1 MKKITLFIALM
12 LISLGYAQP
21 NTSAAAPTKLP
32 VDVKSIFSDAYTNIS
47 TVELFPNWGQGTLY
61 TNYVVPATSPANN
74 VLKYTK
80 FDYEG
85 INITVGGNKPGLDFS
100 AMTTFHFDLWT
111 PDVTT
116 FKMYLIDGT
125 GETAV
130 TLTPTLSGWNSY
142 DLVLATSFPLINKS
156 AIRQL
161 KFEQDPQQYKAS
173 THSVY
178 LDNIYFWR
186 AALPVGTPTISFAIP
201 AKTFGDAPFTLASP
215 IITSDSPGAI
225 TFTSSNTSVA
235 IISNINTLTVV
246 GAGTAT
252 ITATQAAS
260 GTFIAGSKTASLV
273 VSNPDPVPTTAA
285 PVPPNRNAG
294 DVKSFFSN
302 KYTNI
307 PIDTWTPSWS
317 SSEVTDVQITGDDT
331 KKILFSDVLG
341 IDFSSA
347 GKHQELTAMTH
358 FHMDFWTTN
367 PNLVGR
373 IMNVKIVDFGGTA
386 EEKTS
391 MLLHMEK
398 DGTNPKL
405 ESGKWVSIDVPLT
418 AFNAAANST
427 QTRTDIA
434 QLLLFSNLNAVYA
447 PDEAFPG
454 GVVVYGALLTD
465 KAKVYVDNIYLY
477 KGTALATEKFE
488 TSNVKMYPNPV
499 KNTLTIEANSTIDK
513 IAIYSILGQEVMSK
527 SPKSSSTT
535 LQTSALQKG
544 TYIVKSTIEG
554 KTATSKF
561 IKE

>member
-1 MKKITLFIALM
+1 MKKITLFIVLM
-12 LISLGYAQP
+12 IISLGYAQP
-21 NTSAAAPTKLP
+21 NTSATTPTKLP

-47 TVELFPNWGQGTLY
+47 TVELFPNWGQGTKY
-61 TNYVVPATSPANN
+61 VNYVVPASSPANN
-74 VLKYTK
+74 VIKYSNL
-80 FDYEG
+80 DYQG
-85 INITVGGNKPGLDFS
+85 INITVAGNKPGVDFS
-100 AMTTFHFDLWT
+100 AMTTLHIDVWT
-111 PDVTT
+111 PDVSS
-116 FKMYLIDGT
+116 FKLFPIDDKT
-125 GETAV
+125 DLLFK
-130 TLTPTLSGWNSY
+130 TLTPTKSGWNSY
-142 DLVLATSFPLINKS
+142 DIVLATDFPTLNKAS
-156 AIRQL
+156 IRQF
-161 KFEQDPQQYKAS
+161 KFEKTAFVYKAES
-173 THSVY
+173 NTIY
-178 LDNIYFWR
+178 FDNIYFWR
-186 AALPVGTPTISFAIP
+186 AALPAGTPTISFAIP
-201 AKTFGDAPFTLASP
+201 AKTFGDAPFSLSSLVS
-215 IITSDSPGAI
+215 SDNTTGSF
-225 TFTSSNTSVA
+225 TFTSSNLSVA
-235 IISNINTLTVV
+235 TISGSTLTIV

-260 GTFIAGSKTASLV
+260 GTFIAGSKTADLI
-273 VSNPDPVPTTAA
+273 VSNPDPVPSTAA

-341 IDFSSA
+341 IDLSSL
-347 GKHQELTAMTH
+347 GKHQDLTAMTH

-386 EEKTS
+386 VENTS
-391 MLLHMEK
+391 MLLHMEEN
-398 DGTNPKL
+398 TNPKL

-418 AFNAAANST
+418 AFNAASDSK
-427 QTRTDIA
+427 QIRTDIA
-434 QLLLFSNLNAVYA
+434 QLLLVSNLNVVYA
-447 PDEAFPG
+447 PNEAFPN
-454 GVVVYGALLTD
+454 GVVVYGALITD

>member
-1 MKKITLFIALM
+1 M
-12 LISLGYAQP
+12 
-21 NTSAAAPTKLP
+21 
-32 VDVKSIFSDAYTNIS
+32 
-47 TVELFPNWGQGTLY
+47 ELFPNWGQGTLY
-61 TNYVVPATSPANN
+61 TNYVVPASSPANN

-111 PDVTT
+111 PDVTS

-186 AALPVGTPTISFAIP
+186 AALPAGTPTISFAIP
-201 AKTFGDAPFTLASP
+201 AKTFGDAPFTLESP

-418 AFNAAANST
+418 AFNAASNST

-513 IAIYSILGQEVMSK
+513 IAVYSILGQEVISK

>member
-1 MKKITLFIALM
+1 MKKITLLIAL
-12 LISLGYAQP
+12 IVVSLGIAQP
-21 NTSAAAPTKLP
+21 TTSATTPTKQA
-32 VDVKSIFSDAYTNIS
+32 VDVKSVFSDAYTNIS

-61 TNYVVPATSPANN
+61 TNYVVPSSSPTNN
-74 VLKYTK
+74 VLKYANL
-80 FDYEG
+80 DYQG
-85 INITVGGNKPGLDFS
+85 INITVAGNKPGLDFS

-116 FKMYLIDGT
+116 FKMFLIDGT

-142 DLVLATSFPLINKS
+142 DLVLATSFPSINKS

-173 THSVY
+173 TRSVY

-186 AALPVGTPTISFAIP
+186 ASLPTGTPTISFTIP
-201 AKTFGDAPFTLASP
+201 AKTFGDAPLTLVSP

-225 TFTSSNTSVA
+225 TFTSSNQEVA
-235 IISNINTLTVV
+235 TIVGNVLTIV
-246 GAGTAT
+246 GAGTTT

-260 GTFIAGSKTASLV
+260 APFIAGSKTADLV
-273 VSNPDPVPTTAA
+273 VYNPDPVPTQAA
-285 PVPPNRNAG
+285 PVPPNRNAV

-302 KYTNI
+302 KYTNM
-307 PIDTWTPSWS
+307 PIDTWTPSLS
-317 SSEVTDVQITGDDT
+317 SSEVTDVQISGDDT

-347 GKHQELTAMTH
+347 GKHQDLTAMTH
-358 FHMDFWTTN
+358 FHMDYWTSNTN
-367 PNLVGR
+367 PNNSCVF
-373 IMNVKIVDFGGTA
+373 NVKLADFGGTDK
-386 EEKTS
+386 EKTS
-391 MLLHMEK
+391 MLLAMNSA
-398 DGTNPKL
+398 TNPKL
-405 ESGKWVSIDVPLT
+405 ESGKWVSVDLPLT
-418 AFNAAANST
+418 AFTAGISS
-427 QTRTDIA
+427 QIRTDIA

-447 PDEAFPG
+447 PNEAFPG
-454 GVVVYGALLTD
+454 GVVVYGALITD

-488 TSNVKMYPNPV
+488 TSTVKMYPNPV
-499 KNTLTIEANSTIDK
+499 KNTLTIEANSAIDK
-513 IAIYSILGQEVMSK
+513 IVVYSILGQEVMSK
-527 SPKSSSTT
+527 SPKSNSTT

-544 TYIVKSTIEG
+544 TYIVKSTIDG

>member
-1 MKKITLFIALM
+1 MKKITLLIALM
-12 LISLGYAQP
+12 IVSLGIAQP
-21 NTSAAAPTKLP
+21 TTSATTPTKLA
-32 VDVKSIFSDAYTNIS
+32 VDVKSLFSDAYTNIS

-61 TNYVVPATSPANN
+61 TNYVVPASSPTNN
-74 VLKYTK
+74 VLKYANL
-80 FDYEG
+80 DYQG

-116 FKMYLIDGT
+116 FKMFLIDGT

-142 DLVLATSFPLINKS
+142 DLVLATSFPSINKS

-186 AALPVGTPTISFAIP
+186 ASLPTGTPTISFTIP
-201 AKTFGDAPFTLASP
+201 AKTFGDAPLTLVSP

-225 TFTSSNTSVA
+225 TFTSSNQEVA
-235 IISNINTLTVV
+235 AIVGNVLTIV
-246 GAGTAT
+246 GAGTTT

-260 GTFIAGSKTASLV
+260 APFIAGSKTANLV
-273 VSNPDPVPTTAA
+273 VYNPDPVPTQAA
-285 PVPPNRNAG
+285 PVPPNRNAV

-302 KYTNI
+302 KYANM

-317 SSEVTDVQITGDDT
+317 SSEVTDVQIAGDDT

-347 GKHQELTAMTH
+347 GKHQDLTAMTH
-358 FHMDFWTTN
+358 FHMDYWTSNTN
-367 PNLVGR
+367 PNNSCVF
-373 IMNVKIVDFGGTA
+373 NVKLADFGGTD
-386 EEKTS
+386 EEYTS
-391 MLLHMEK
+391 MLLAMNSA
-398 DGTNPKL
+398 TNPKL
-405 ESGKWVSIDVPLT
+405 ESGKWVSVDLPLT
-418 AFNAAANST
+418 AFTAGISS
-427 QTRTDIA
+427 QIRTDIA
-434 QLLLFSNLNAVYA
+434 RLLLFSNLNAVY
-447 PDEAFPG
+447 EADIAQPF
-454 GVVVYGALLTD
+454 GVVIRGALITD

-488 TSNVKMYPNPV
+488 TSTVKMFPNPV
-499 KNTLTIEANSTIDK
+499 KNTLTIEANSPIDK
-513 IAIYSILGQEVMSK
+513 IAVYSILGQEVMSK
-527 SPKSSSTT
+527 SPKSNSTT

-544 TYIVKSTIEG
+544 TYIVKSTIDG